1 MSIDPR
7 HFYTPSWRKP
17 VGMFAILALI
27 ALWAGLV
34 GSLSGLIGQLPM
46 VVQALLYVVL
56 GIVWIWVLPLR
67 RLLAWME
74 TGRWRR
80 PR

>member
-7 HFYTPSWRKP
+7 HYHQPSWRKP
-17 VGMFAILALI
+17 VGMFAIVGLI
-27 ALWAGLV
+27 AAWAVLV
-34 GSLSGLIGQLPM
+34 GSLSGLIGALPM
-46 VVQALLYVVL
+46 WVQAPIYVVL

-74 TGRWRR
+74 TGRWR
-80 PR
+80 

>member
-7 HFYTPSWRKP
+7 HYHAPSWRKP
-17 VGMFAILALI
+17 VGMLTIIALI
-27 ALWAGLV
+27 TGWAVLV
-34 GSLSGLIGQLPM
+34 GSLSPHIGGLPVWAQVP
-46 VVQALLYVVL
+46 VYVVL

-74 TGRWRR
+74 TGRWR
-80 PR
+80 

>member
-7 HFYTPSWRKP
+7 HIYEPSWRKP
-17 VGMFAILALI
+17 VGMFVILGLI
-27 ALWAGLV
+27 LGWAVLV
-34 GSLSGLIGQLPM
+34 GSLSAFIGGLPM
-46 VVQALLYVVL
+46 WAQVPAYLFL
-56 GIVWIWVLPLR
+56 GLVWIWILPLR

-80 PR
+80 